1 MILFALYQLNGT
13 PLVVTIPA
21 IVLAPADPPLAR
33 CAAFTSFD
41 NSTCYFGYVL
51 GRLVQYL

>member
-1 MILFALYQLNGT
+1 MMLVALYRLNGT

-21 IVLAPADPPLAR
+21 IVLAPAEPPLAR
-33 CAAFTSFD
+33 CAAFTSLD
-41 NSTCYFGYVL
+41 NSTCSFDCVL